1 MSKIAL
7 VSADS
12 HAGLKRGDYFEYMEK
27 KYHDDLSAYV
37 KAKGKEVSLA
47 EERFQRY
54 LAGAEDKKLV
64 EAMVAEK
71 EARERYA
78 VDLASR
84 IEACDQDGFVAE
96 VLFPDASAE
105 NEIPFTGLLGG
116 TSGYS
121 AELRSAALRAYNRWL
136 GENCEPERQLGLAV
150 FDTDDPEAALA
161 EIEAARG
168 PGLLGVLPQ
177 WDGNDDEALEPV
189 WAACA
194 AEGLAVHFHVGS
206 GLPGNVGENSL
217 ATGFRGL
224 IAGGEMVYWCRRPLW
239 HFIWSG
245 ILDRYPDLKLVFAE
259 SFADWIPRTLGHL
272 DWQWESVRTRGQETV
287 PMRPSEYWARQG
299 YVCAHTASLEEW
311 KLRHEIGL
319 DKLMYGTNFPRAG
332 SPWRKS
338 TEFLQ
343 ATVGN
348 LDIPETE
355 ARAILGE
362 NAIRLYD
369 LDMAKIGPVI
379 DRIGRRSE
387 EVLNVAATTE
397 EILSGI
403 RPFVRMN
410 AGRPFSM

>member
-299 YVCAHTASLEEW
+299 YVCAIP
-311 KLRHEIGL
+311 LRS
-319 DKLMYGTNFPRAG
+319 RSG
-332 SPWRKS
+332 SC
-338 TEFLQ
+338 
-343 ATVGN
+343 ATRSAWTSSCTG
-348 LDIPETE
+348 PTSPGPG
-355 ARAILGE
+355 ALG
-362 NAIRLYD
+362 
-369 LDMAKIGPVI
+369 GS
-379 DRIGRRSE
+379 RRSSCRPRSATSTSQRPKPGPSWGRTPSASTTSTWPRSGPSSIASG
-387 EVLNVAATTE
+387 AA
-397 EILSGI
+397 
-403 RPFVRMN
+403 RRRF
-410 AGRPFSM
+410 